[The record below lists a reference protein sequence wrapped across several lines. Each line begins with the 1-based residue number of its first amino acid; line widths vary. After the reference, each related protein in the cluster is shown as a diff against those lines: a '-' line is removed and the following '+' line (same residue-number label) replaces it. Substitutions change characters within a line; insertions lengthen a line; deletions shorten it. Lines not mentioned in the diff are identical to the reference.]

1 MLQIWGLFYVLRLIY
16 LHSVRARYLGDI
28 LLCNIRAM
36 QYSVH
41 GSYSSRRYK
50 KSQMTV
56 LIKRQLMFI
65 EINNKLAKCH
75 NFIRLRREN
84 SQE

>member
-1 MLQIWGLFYVLRLIY
+1 M
-16 LHSVRARYLGDI
+16 VRIQVVDI
-28 LLCNIRAM
+28 
-36 QYSVH
+36 
-41 GSYSSRRYK
+41 K

-75 NFIRLRREN
+75 NFIQLLREN

>member
-1 MLQIWGLFYVLRLIY
+1 
-16 LHSVRARYLGDI
+16 
-28 LLCNIRAM
+28 
-36 QYSVH
+36 
-41 GSYSSRRYK
+41 
-50 KSQMTV
+50 MTV

-75 NFIRLRREN
+75 NFIRQLREN

>member
-1 MLQIWGLFYVLRLIY
+1 MLLY
-16 LHSVRARYLGDI
+16 
-28 LLCNIRAM
+28 NIRAM

-41 GSYSSRRYK
+41 GSYSCRRYK
-50 KSQMTV
+50 KSQTTV

-75 NFIRLRREN
+75 NFIQLLREN